1 MRMGAT
7 IGAGS
12 WELGATKKN
21 FFIFKKSID
30 FFVDMW

>member
-7 IGAGS
+7 MGAGS
-12 WELGATKKN
+12 WELGATKK
-21 FFIFKKSID
+21 FFVFFKKSID